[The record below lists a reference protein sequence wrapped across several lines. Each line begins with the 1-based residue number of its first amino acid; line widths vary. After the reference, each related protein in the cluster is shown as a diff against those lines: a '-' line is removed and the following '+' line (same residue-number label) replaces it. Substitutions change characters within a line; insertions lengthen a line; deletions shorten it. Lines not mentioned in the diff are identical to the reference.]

1 MDISIYFR
9 KYNWHLHFLD
19 YYGIDE
25 KKKYNFPKLPLI
37 KKNSS
42 TSNID
47 NKNYEKIKKNMMN
60 KYKIDLNKYQT
71 KKTIIGKKPI
81 PFLQPNIKIYKP
93 FVKYNIFDRLHM
105 MKGFSEICKN
115 NL

>member
-9 KYNWHLHFLD
+9 KYNWHIHFLD

-25 KKKYNFPKLPLI
+25 KKKYKLPKLPSI

-42 TSNID
+42 TNDI
-47 NKNYEKIKKNMMN
+47 KNNYNKIKKNLLK
-60 KYKIDLNKYQT
+60 KYTIDLNEYRT
-71 KKTIIGKKPI
+71 KKTIIGKNPI
-81 PFLQPNIKIYKP
+81 PFLQPNIKIHKP
-93 FVKYNIFDRLHM
+93 FVKYNIFDKLHL

-115 NL
+115 KL